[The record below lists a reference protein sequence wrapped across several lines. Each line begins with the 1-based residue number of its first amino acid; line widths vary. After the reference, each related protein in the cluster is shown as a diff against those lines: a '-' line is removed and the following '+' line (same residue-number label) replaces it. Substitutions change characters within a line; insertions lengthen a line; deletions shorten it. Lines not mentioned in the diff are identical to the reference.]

1 MVFPESG
8 SVREYRSFSM
18 LLLRAGFERSFEA
31 AQETRH
37 CLWSQADLVLTS
49 GSFYL
54 WSDLGVTSEPTKV
67 NSQIKSTDLKD
78 FKSSEKR

>member
-1 MVFPESG
+1 MVFHESG

-37 CLWSQADLVLTS
+37 CLWSQADLGL
-49 GSFYL
+49 GSASAVR
-54 WSDLGVTSEPTKV
+54 W
-67 NSQIKSTDLKD
+67 QILPHRTVSI
-78 FKSSEKR
+78 E

>member
-1 MVFPESG
+1 MVFPESC

-37 CLWSQADLVLTS
+37 CLGVRQTWVWVLPQLCAS
-49 GSFYL
+49 RPYL
-54 WSDLGVTSEPTKV
+54 IALLALNEALGIVAAQNRSDVMGA
-67 NSQIKSTDLKD
+67 Q
-78 FKSSEKR
+78 

>member
-1 MVFPESG
+1 MPQSPLPDEKIVQG
-8 SVREYRSFSM
+8 
-18 LLLRAGFERSFEA
+18 RAVWYSRKS
-31 AQETRH
+31 
-37 CLWSQADLVLTS
+37 LWSQADLVLTS